1 MSLTTIVALLIY
13 AIVVCAL
20 GDWGW
25 SRLRL
30 PRYDV
35 GAW

>member
-20 GDWGW
+20 GGLGLVQAEA
-25 SRLRL
+25 SA
-30 PRYDV
+30 V
-35 GAW
+35 